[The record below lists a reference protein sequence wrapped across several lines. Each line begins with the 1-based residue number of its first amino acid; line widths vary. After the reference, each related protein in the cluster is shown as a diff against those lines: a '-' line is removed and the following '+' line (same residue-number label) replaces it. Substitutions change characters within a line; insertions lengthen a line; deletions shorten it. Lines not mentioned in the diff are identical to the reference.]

1 MNSDM
6 IKTLVIVLGFII
18 GGVTWAVTNFPS
30 KKDVDAAIIAA
41 EHVPASEFQEY
52 LEQREAS
59 DEREYVLDL
68 KAQIREVRY
77 ALIDRPDDEFLLD
90 LLESLEEELCEYRPD
105 ECEE

>member
-1 MNSDM
+1 MKM
-6 IKTLVIVLGFII
+6 IIQAAAVITAIGTI
-18 GGVTWAVTNFPS
+18 GGGALYLDN
-30 KKDVDAAIIAA
+30 A
-41 EHVPASEFQEY
+41 HVPASEFQQY
-52 LEQREAS
+52 IEQQQIA

-90 LLESLEEELCEYRPD
+90 LLDSLEQELCEYRPN